1 MRLSRGVTTPG
12 QRGFD
17 IPAARVER
25 KLHCKFRHFG
35 ADTLFDRSRRFVAAW
50 SSVTG
55 RWGNDIEYADLRY
68 PNGFAVKAAGMRFI
82 SDTDKAK
89 K

>member
-1 MRLSRGVTTPG
+1 
-12 QRGFD
+12 
-17 IPAARVER
+17 
-25 KLHCKFRHFG
+25 
-35 ADTLFDRSRRFVAAW
+35 
-50 SSVTG
+50 VTG

-82 SDTDKAK
+82 SDTDKVK

>member
-1 MRLSRGVTTPG
+1 
-12 QRGFD
+12 
-17 IPAARVER
+17 
-25 KLHCKFRHFG
+25 
-35 ADTLFDRSRRFVAAW
+35 LFARSRRFVAAW

-68 PNGFAVKAAGMRFI
+68 PNGFAIRAAGMRFI